1 MISLSAIGKSTET
14 ESIIEVTRG
23 WGRRVGGATQGRN
36 PEYRVSVGDDE
47 KVLEMENVSGC
58 KTLRKKLIFLKPLT
72 MKCFQYASFN

>member
-1 MISLSAIGKSTET
+1 MSFCAIGKFRET
-14 ESIIEVTRG
+14 ESIIDVTKG

-58 KTLRKKLIFLKPLT
+58 TTLRKKLIF
-72 MKCFQYASFN
+72 